1 VIFVILLSSIV
12 IAGVWPA
19 GIIEVD
25 VKEELW
31 IPTEA
36 DIAYQDSMYMIIQS
50 TQNDV
55 SSIKQD
61 IVYIL
66 DRLDYDDGS
75 WDSIRYVEGGEVDQR
90 LTNKRENR

>member
-1 VIFVILLSSIV
+1 MKLWNINICVTSPKSILVIFVILLSSIV

-25 VKEELW
+25 VKE
-31 IPTEA
+31 
-36 DIAYQDSMYMIIQS
+36 
-50 TQNDV
+50 
-55 SSIKQD
+55 QD